1 MGFGYQKVQCCWSG
15 KAPEGFPFLL
25 LLFKD
30 IMLFLLILFR

>member
-25 LLFKD
+25 LFKD